1 MYSLLNLSD
10 LDGIC
15 YLSIEEV
22 GLKYRNRTKF
32 NLKYP
37 PKYPFRGPLELK
49 GFFSDNTRMTVA
61 STSL

>member
-15 YLSIEEV
+15 YFRLEKV
-22 GLKYRNRTKF
+22 GLKSRNRTKF
-32 NLKYP
+32 NLNYP

-49 GFFSDNTRMTVA
+49 KLFSDNT
-61 STSL
+61 